1 MKFRRFLVLLALTAG
16 LILPARA
23 AFGINA
29 ADEADIIFKAITAG
43 EPIPIST
50 APAEEQTEGNAY
62 LIQEILH
69 KKLMQASKDSIA
81 GYKAG
86 ITAEPQIKR
95 FKAPAPASAPLFKS
109 GLIVIK
115 DPKKAISIK
124 SFPGLMLETEFAFKT
139 SKAIKKPVSSKEEL
153 QGMIQSVHAC
163 IEIPRI
169 YFADMARVFFFD
181 LTAAGVGT
189 KMFVVGPPHPLK
201 DLDLDSPEVVLTR
214 DGETVN
220 KGKGS
225 DAMGGQWD
233 ALLWLVNNVVARNG
247 GAEKGQYL
255 LTGAMGSMIP
265 GKPGAYVATFPF
277 ETLKFTVTE
286 K

>member
-1 MKFRRFLVLLALTAG
+1 MKLHRILTTLALSAG
-16 LILPARA
+16 LLLPSQA
-23 AFGINA
+23 AFGMDVA
-29 ADEADIIFKAITAG
+29 AEADGIFKAITAG
-43 EPIPIST
+43 DPIPIST
-50 APAEEQTEGNAY
+50 APAEEQTETNAY
-62 LIQEILH
+62 MIQEILH
-69 KKLMQASKDSIA
+69 KKMMQATKDSIA

-109 GLIVIK
+109 GLILVKDAKKTVPIK
-115 DPKKAISIK
+115 A
-124 SFPGLMLETEFAFKT
+124 FPGIMLETEFAFKT
-139 SKAIKKPVSSKEEL
+139 AKAIKKPVASKAEL
-153 QGMIQSVHAC
+153 QDLIQSVHAC

-169 YFADMARVFFFD
+169 HFADMSRVFFFD

-189 KMFVVGPPHPLK
+189 RMFIIGPPHPFK

-214 DGETVN
+214 DKETVN
-220 KGKGS
+220 KGKGA

-247 GAEKGQYL
+247 GAEKDQYL

-265 GKPGAYVATFPF
+265 GQPGSYVATFPF
-277 ETLKFTVTE
+277 ETLKFTITE